1 MPDNFSVSIDLASF
15 NFRNGATE
23 VNAKNRW
30 THYGLFHR
38 TMNFLTSIGFTVTKD
53 PRIERDYKILSK
65 DHRYGRKGDLE
76 FKAERYPAGFKIEF
90 YQNVVH
96 ENKCGGEYD
105 FDKFEKMPYLI
116 KKQFLL
122 VCKKLREFFT
132 GLGYAEKTK
141 IEAQTAEEKV
151 KKDFVES
158 FHHQP
163 KDMNFDLLSYDGL
176 TSTMPPS
183 SYAYEFHD
191 RDEKVLRN
199 GEIKY
204 FRDYNGYLC
213 RGKIYHR
220 LNNMFWIIL
229 NQRETAIRA
238 DFELFDLHDSD
249 SRGRVS
255 KKEPPKEY
263 TEKVEF
269 LDGLTTKELERE
281 LKKRRITK
289 KRRREA

>member
-1 MPDNFSVSIDLASF
+1 MPDNFSVSIDLAAF
-15 NFRNGATE
+15 NFRNDATE
-23 VNAKNRW
+23 VNANNRW
-30 THYGLFHR
+30 THYELFHR

-65 DHRYGRKGDLE
+65 DHRYGRKGNLE
-76 FKAERYPAGFKIEF
+76 FKAERYPSGFKIEF

-96 ENKCGGEYD
+96 KNPHGGEYD
-105 FDKFEKMPYLI
+105 FDKYEKMPYLI
-116 KKQFLL
+116 KKQLLL
-122 VCKKLREFFT
+122 VCNKLREFFI
-132 GLGYAEKTK
+132 GLGYAEKTE
-141 IEAQTAEEKV
+141 IEAHTAVEKV

-163 KDMNFDLLSYDGL
+163 KDMNFDLFSYDGL

-191 RDEKVLRN
+191 RDGKVLRN
-199 GEIKY
+199 GEVKY

-249 SRGRVS
+249 SRGRVF
-255 KKEPPKEY
+255 KERPPKEY